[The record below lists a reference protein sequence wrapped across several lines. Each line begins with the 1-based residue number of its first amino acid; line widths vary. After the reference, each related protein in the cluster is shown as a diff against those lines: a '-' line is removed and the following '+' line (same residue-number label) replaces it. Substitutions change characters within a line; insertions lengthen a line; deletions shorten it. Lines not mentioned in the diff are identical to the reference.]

1 MKKRKNH
8 PPCKTNRLKDTI
20 KEKNDNS
27 KSDNGW
33 GQMEDKQMEDKQEEK
48 DIIEKFLLKHEQIL
62 KVISAIITIMLTLI
76 TYKLSVELKNQ
87 QKNMD
92 FYNKKTSYYSY
103 SFEYLIYGQEGYPED
118 ADIKFITDEGDEISV
133 KYPTIINFKTIS
145 GMPVKRKLLFT
156 RRPMHIY
163 DDAGNMQNIL
173 NIEEVAI
180 FNSADGIDNTDIEKL
195 RYSMS
200 IKVMPA
206 RKLRD
211 GNYFAYYFMVT
222 YGVDGTVHLN
232 CIWYQIYSE
241 NNAYYTVAS
250 VVDGLDL
257 ELKNISV
264 YNKNTKVDMEEIS
277 EIFMM
282 EVFPNSELLKQ
293 AIQNQVVK

>member
-1 MKKRKNH
+1 MKKRRNY
-8 PPCKTNRLKDTI
+8 PPRKTNESKDAI

-27 KSDNGW
+27 KSDIGG
-33 GQMEDKQMEDKQEEK
+33 GQMEDTQENK
-48 DIIEKFLLKHEQIL
+48 DIIEKFLLRHDKKL
-62 KVISAIITIMLTLI
+62 KLFSTIITILITATTLI
-76 TYKLSVELKNQ
+76 LSVELKNQ

-103 SFEYLIYGQEGYPED
+103 SLEYLIYGEEGYPED

-133 KYPTIINFKTIS
+133 KYPTIINYNIIS
-145 GMPVKRKLLFT
+145 GMPMKRKILIT
-156 RRPMHIY
+156 RRPMHIC
-163 DDAGNMQNIL
+163 DEAGNVQNIL
-173 NIEEVAI
+173 DIEEVST
-180 FNSADGIDNTDIEKL
+180 FNSGDGIGNTDIEKIK
-195 RYSMS
+195 YSMN

-250 VVDGLDL
+250 VLDGLDL
-257 ELKNISV
+257 ELKKISIKEENI
-264 YNKNTKVDMEEIS
+264 KVDMKEIS

-293 AIQNQVVK
+293 AIQNQMVR

>member
-1 MKKRKNH
+1 MKKQRKC
-8 PPCKTNRLKDTI
+8 PPCKTNSSKDAI

-27 KSDNGW
+27 KSDNIG
-33 GQMEDKQMEDKQEEK
+33 GQMEDEQEK
-48 DIIEKFLLKHEQIL
+48 KCKLEKFLLRYQQSLQLLSTI
-62 KVISAIITIMLTLI
+62 ISTIITIIIAVNTFH
-76 TYKLSVELKNQ
+76 LSVELKNQ

-92 FYNKKTSYYSY
+92 FYNKKTSYFSY
-103 SFEYLIYGQEGYPED
+103 SFDYLRYGQEGYPED

-133 KYPTIINFKTIS
+133 KYPTIINCNTIS
-145 GMPVKRKLLFT
+145 GMPIKRKILIT

-163 DDAGNMQNIL
+163 DEAGNMQNIL
-173 NIEEVAI
+173 NIEEVAT
-180 FNSADGIDNTDIEKL
+180 FNSADGIDNTDIEKI
-195 RYSMS
+195 RYSMN

-232 CIWYQIYSE
+232 CICYQIYSE

-250 VVDGLDL
+250 VLDGLDL
-257 ELKNISV
+257 ELKKIPIKEENI
-264 YNKNTKVDMEEIS
+264 KVDMKEIS

-293 AIQNQVVK
+293 AIQNQMVR

>member
-1 MKKRKNH
+1 MKKRNIH
-8 PPCKTNRLKDTI
+8 SPCKINRSKDAI

-27 KSDNGW
+27 KSDNGG
-33 GQMEDKQMEDKQEEK
+33 GQMEGKQENK
-48 DIIEKFLLKHEQIL
+48 STIEKFLLRHEQKL
-62 KVISAIITIMLTLI
+62 KIFSTIITIIITVITLI
-76 TYKLSVELKNQ
+76 LSVELNNQ

-103 SFEYLIYGQEGYPED
+103 SYEYLIYGKEGYPED

-133 KYPTIINFKTIS
+133 KYPTIIKYNIIS
-145 GMPVKRKLLFT
+145 GMPMKRKILLT

-163 DDAGNMQNIL
+163 DEAGNMQNIL
-173 NIEEVAI
+173 NIEDVI
-180 FNSADGIDNTDIEKL
+180 TFNSADGIDNTDIEKIK
-195 RYSMS
+195 YNMN

-250 VVDGLDL
+250 VLDGLDL

-264 YNKNTKVDMEEIS
+264 NEENIKVDMEEIS

-293 AIQNQVVK
+293 AIQNQVVR